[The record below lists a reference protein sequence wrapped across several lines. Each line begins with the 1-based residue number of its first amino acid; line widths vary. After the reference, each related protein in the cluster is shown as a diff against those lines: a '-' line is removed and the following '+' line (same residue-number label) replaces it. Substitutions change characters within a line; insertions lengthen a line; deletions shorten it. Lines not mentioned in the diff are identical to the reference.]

1 MPLRPHVEEPDWPK
15 ADGAAPPR
23 VVFLLDASSELERRL
38 LLDWIE
44 RHRPPGAD
52 PAADEAVR
60 IPASRRGASRALDP
74 HLEAALAD
82 SRDALLAPLR
92 VIWRPPLI
100 DGARTVR
107 LRDLLTFG
115 DPRDPGLLRQ
125 HWLIRRHPDR
135 CWIAAGE
142 PARISE
148 LRERWRSATDFDRT
162 ATQGLADFV
171 AHQAQL
177 SLERAER
184 RLRGQQYK
192 VPRLVHRDV
201 LGRVAF
207 RAGISRLARELGR
220 SEESVMREA
229 ARNLREIAATH
240 SPYVIDLAARLIRL
254 LYTRGYSET
263 LHYDREQLRQLY
275 ALAQRYPVVFLPSHK
290 SNLDHLVLQYALFE
304 NGLPPNHTAGGIN
317 MNFFPVG
324 PLVRRSGVFFIRRSF
339 KDQPIYKFVL
349 RSYVDYLVEKR
360 FSLEWYVEGGR
371 SRSGKLLPPRMGLMA
386 YVVDS
391 FRRGKSEDVYLL
403 PVSIA
408 YDQITDVGDYAAEQ
422 RGARKERESFR
433 WFLRILR
440 RLRGR
445 YGAIHLRFGEPLSVS
460 RALGHGPGVE
470 ETPEEESLEVQKL
483 AFEVC
488 VRINRVTPITPT
500 SLVTLALL
508 GRGDRALDTSTVVE
522 SLRNLLYYVERRK
535 IPTTS
540 DLQLETAECVRRVL
554 DELVA
559 SGVVTCYA
567 EGPDAVFA
575 IGPDQHLAAAY
586 YRNTIIHFFVNG
598 AIAELALLR
607 AAETDPEDRKA
618 EFWAAA
624 MRLRDLLKFEFF
636 FADKDAFR
644 DELREEIA
652 IHDGEWEWRLGDG
665 APEALALLRKFRP
678 FLAHRVLRPFIEAYR
693 VVFDTLERRPCD
705 APLDP
710 AAFLSEC
717 QARGKQYLLQR
728 RSRSAESVSRVLYE
742 TGLRLARNQ
751 RLVDPDGPELAERRA
766 AAAAEIRE
774 LLRRI
779 DAIDAMAA
787 ARIAGLSQ

>member
-1 MPLRPHVEEPDWPK
+1 MPPRPHVEEPAWPRTE
-15 ADGAAPPR
+15 GATPPR
-23 VVFLLDASSELERRL
+23 VVFLLDASSALERRL
-38 LLDWIE
+38 LGDWIL
-44 RHRPPGAD
+44 RHRPPGVD
-52 PAADEAVR
+52 PASEEAVS
-60 IPASRRGASRALDP
+60 IPPSRRGRRRALDP
-74 HLEAALAD
+74 RLEAALAD
-82 SRDALLAPLR
+82 PRDALLAPLR

-100 DGARTVR
+100 DGVRAVR
-107 LRDLLTFG
+107 LRHLLTFG
-115 DPRDPGLLRQ
+115 DPRDPSTLRQ
-125 HWLIRRHPDR
+125 HWLIRRRPER
-135 CWIAAGE
+135 CWIVAGE
-142 PARISE
+142 PARVSE
-148 LRERWRSATDFDRT
+148 LRERWRKATEGDQT
-162 ATQGLADFV
+162 ATQGLAEFV

-192 VPRLVHRDV
+192 VPRLVHHDV

-207 RAGISRLARELGR
+207 RGGVARLARELGR
-220 SEESVMREA
+220 SEESVLREA

-240 SPYVIDLAARLIRL
+240 SAYVIDLAARLIRL

-324 PLVRRSGVFFIRRSF
+324 PLVRRSGVFFIRRTF

-349 RSYVDYLVEKR
+349 RSYVDYLIEKR

-371 SRSGKLLPPRMGLMA
+371 SRSGKLLPPRMGLMT

-445 YGAIHLRFGEPLSVS
+445 YGAIHLRFGEPLSLA

-470 ETPEEESLEVQKL
+470 ETREEESLEVQKL

-488 VRINRVTPITPT
+488 VRINRATPITPT

-508 GRGDRALDTSTVVE
+508 GRGDRALDTETVVE
-522 SLRNLLYYVERRK
+522 SLRNLLYYVEQRK
-535 IPTTS
+535 LPTTS
-540 DLQLETAECVRRVL
+540 DLQLDTTQCVRSVL
-554 DELVA
+554 EELVA

-567 EGPDAVFA
+567 EGPEAVFA
-575 IGPDQHLAAAY
+575 IGADQHLAAAY

-607 AAETDPEDRKA
+607 AVEGDPEDRAA
-618 EFWAAA
+618 EFWNAA

-636 FADKDAFR
+636 FAEKEAFR
-644 DELREEIA
+644 DELRQEIA
-652 IHDGEWEWRLGDG
+652 VHDGEWEWRLGNG
-665 APEALALLRKFRP
+665 ATEALALLRKFRP
-678 FLAHRVLRPFIEAYR
+678 FLAHRVLRPFVEAYR
-693 VVFDTLERRPCD
+693 VVADTLERRPYD
-705 APLDP
+705 APFE
-710 AAFLSEC
+710 AGAFFGEC

-742 TGLRLARNQ
+742 TGLKLARNQ
-751 RLVDPDGPELAERRA
+751 RLVEADGPELAERRA
-766 AAAAEIRE
+766 AFAAEIRE

-787 ARIAGLSQ
+787 ARIAGLVQ

>member
-1 MPLRPHVEEPDWPK
+1 MSLRPNPEEPGWPRTE
-15 ADGAAPPR
+15 GASPPR
-23 VVFLLDASSELERRL
+23 LVFLLDASSALELRL
-38 LLDWIE
+38 LREWIE
-44 RHRPPGAD
+44 RRRPPGTD
-52 PAADEAVR
+52 PASDEAVT
-60 IPASRRGASRALDP
+60 IPPSRRGGSRALDP
-74 HLEAALAD
+74 HLEGALAD
-82 SRDALLAPLR
+82 ARDAVLAPLR
-92 VIWRPPLI
+92 VLWRPPLI
-100 DGARTVR
+100 DGARAVR
-107 LRDLLTFG
+107 LRHLLTFG
-115 DPRDPGLLRQ
+115 DPRDPGTLRQ
-125 HWLIRRHPDR
+125 HFLIRRYPDR
-135 CWIAAGE
+135 CWILAGE
-142 PARISE
+142 PARVSD
-148 LRERWRSATDFDRT
+148 LRKRWQSATESDRT

-177 SLERAER
+177 ALDRAER

-192 VPRLVHRDV
+192 VPRLIHQDV

-207 RAGISRLARELGR
+207 RGGISRIARELGR

-254 LYTRGYSET
+254 LYTRGYSES
-263 LHYDREQLRQLY
+263 LHYDRDQLRQLY

-349 RSYVDYLVEKR
+349 RSYVDYLIEKR

-371 SRSGKLLPPRMGLMA
+371 SRSGKLLPPRMGLMT
-386 YVVDS
+386 YVADA

-422 RGARKERESFR
+422 RGGRKERESFR

-445 YGAIHLRFGEPLSVS
+445 YGAIHLRFGEPLSLMK
-460 RALGHGPGVE
+460 ALGHGPGVE
-470 ETPEEESLEVQKL
+470 EIRQEETLEVQKL
-483 AFEVC
+483 AFEVS
-488 VRINRVTPITPT
+488 VRINRATPITPT

-508 GRGDRALDTSTVVE
+508 GRGDRALDTETVVE
-522 SLRNLLYYVERRK
+522 SLKNLLYYVDQRK
-535 IPTTS
+535 LPTTT
-540 DLQLETAECVRRVL
+540 DLQLDTAECVRRVL

-559 SGVVTCYA
+559 SGVVTRFA
-567 EGPDAVFA
+567 EGPEEVFA

-607 AAETDPEDRKA
+607 AAESDPGERTDA
-618 EFWAAA
+618 FWAAA
-624 MRLRDLLKFEFF
+624 MRLRDLLKFDFF
-636 FADKDAFR
+636 FAEKDAFR
-644 DELREEIA
+644 DELRQEIA
-652 IHDGEWEWRLGDG
+652 VHDGEWEWRLGG
-665 APEALALLRKFRP
+665 EASEALALLRKFRP
-678 FLAHRVLRPFIEAYR
+678 FLAHRVLRPFVEAYR
-693 VVFDTLERRPCD
+693 VVADTLARQPAD
-705 APLDP
+705 APVDASALL
-710 AAFLSEC
+710 AQC

-751 RLVDPDGPELAERRA
+751 RLVDPDGPDLPERRA
-766 AAAAEIRE
+766 AFAAEIRE

-787 ARIAGLSQ
+787 ARIAGLIE

>member
-1 MPLRPHVEEPDWPK
+1 MPQRPHIEEPAWPRTED
-15 ADGAAPPR
+15 ALPPR
-23 VVFLLDASSELERRL
+23 VVFLLDASSALEHRL
-38 LLDWIE
+38 LIDWIE
-44 RHRPPGAD
+44 RQRPPGAD
-52 PAADEAVR
+52 PAADQAVA
-60 IPASRRGASRALDP
+60 IPSSRRSGARMLDP

-82 SRDALLAPLR
+82 SREALLAPLR
-92 VIWRPPLI
+92 VIWRPPVI
-100 DGARTVR
+100 DGRRSVR
-107 LRDLLTFG
+107 LRHLLTFG
-115 DPRDPGLLRQ
+115 DPRDPGTFRQ
-125 HWLIRRHPDR
+125 RWLIRRHPER
-135 CWIAAGE
+135 CWIVAGE
-142 PARISE
+142 PARTSE
-148 LRERWRSATDFDRT
+148 LRERWRNATEHDQT
-162 ATQGLADFV
+162 ATQGLAQFV

-192 VPRLVHRDV
+192 VPRLVHQDV

-207 RAGISRLARELGR
+207 RAGVTRLARELGR

-254 LYTRGYSET
+254 LYTRGYSES
-263 LHYDREQLRQLY
+263 LHYARDQLRQIY

-349 RSYVDYLVEKR
+349 RSYVDYLIEKR

-371 SRSGKLLPPRMGLMA
+371 SRSGKLLPPRLGLMT
-386 YVVDS
+386 YVADA

-403 PVSIA
+403 PISIA

-433 WFLRILR
+433 WFLRIVQ

-445 YGAIHLRFGEPLSVS
+445 YGAIHLRFGEPLSVA
-460 RALGHGPGVE
+460 RALGHAPGAKDAHA
-470 ETPEEESLEVQKL
+470 EESLEVQKL
-483 AFEVC
+483 AFEAC
-488 VRINRVTPITPT
+488 VRINRATPITPT

-508 GRGDRALDTSTVVE
+508 GRGDRALDTNTVVD
-522 SLRNLLYYVERRK
+522 SLRNLLHYVERRK
-535 IPTTS
+535 LPTTS
-540 DLQLETAECVRRVL
+540 DLQLDTTECVRRVL
-554 DELVA
+554 DELVE
-559 SGVVTCYA
+559 SGVVTCFA

-575 IGPDQHLAAAY
+575 IGSDQHLAAAY

-607 AAETDPEDRKA
+607 AAESDPEDRKA
-618 EFWAAA
+618 EFWNAA

-644 DELREEIA
+644 AELREEIG
-652 IHDGEWEWRLGDG
+652 IHDGEWEWRLGGD
-665 APEALALLRKFRP
+665 ATETLALLRRFRP
-678 FLAHRVLRPFIEAYR
+678 FLSHRVLRPFIEAYR
-693 VVFDTLERRPCD
+693 VVFDTLERRTGD
-705 APLDP
+705 APIDS

-717 QARGKQYLLQR
+717 LARGKQYLLQR

-742 TGLRLARNQ
+742 AALELARNQ
-751 RLVDPDGPELAERRA
+751 RLVDPDGPELTERRA
-766 AAAAEIRE
+766 AIAAEMRE

-787 ARIAGLSQ
+787 ARIAGLAQ

>member
-1 MPLRPHVEEPDWPK
+1 MPLRPHVEEPGWPRL
-15 ADGAAPPR
+15 DGAPKR
-23 VVFLLDASSELERRL
+23 TVFLLDASSTLERRL
-38 LLDWIE
+38 LEGWIE
-44 RHRPPGAD
+44 RHRPGDAGD
-52 PAADEAVR
+52 VEAVAL
-60 IPASRRGASRALDP
+60 PPSRRARRRLDP
-74 HLEAALAD
+74 RLEAALA
-82 SRDALLAPLR
+82 SPEDALLAPLR
-92 VIWRPPLI
+92 VIWRPAVR
-100 DGARTVR
+100 DGVRAVR

-115 DPRDPGLLRQ
+115 DPRDPSRLRQ

-135 CWIAAGE
+135 CWIVAGE
-142 PARISE
+142 PARAVEI
-148 LRERWRSATDFDRT
+148 RERWRAATETDQT

-171 AHQAQL
+171 AHQAGL

-192 VPRLVHRDV
+192 VPRLVHQDI
-201 LGRVAF
+201 LGRAAF
-207 RAGISRLARELGR
+207 RSGVARLARELDR
-220 SEESVMREA
+220 SEESVRREA

-263 LHYDREQLRQLY
+263 LHYDRTQLRQLY
-275 ALAQRYPVVFLPSHK
+275 ALAQRHPVVFLPSHK

-349 RSYVDYLVEKR
+349 RSYIDYLIEKR

-371 SRSGKLLPPRMGLMA
+371 SRSGKLLPPRMGLMT
-386 YVVDS
+386 YVVDA
-391 FRRGKSEDVYLL
+391 FLRGKSEDVFLL

-422 RGARKERESFR
+422 RGGRKERESFR
-433 WFLRILR
+433 WFVGIVR
-440 RLRGR
+440 RLSGS
-445 YGAIHLRFGEPLSVS
+445 YGAIHLRFGEPLSLVK
-460 RALGHGPGVE
+460 ALGHGPRSE
-470 ETPEEESLEVQKL
+470 ETREEESLEVQKL

-488 VRINRVTPITPT
+488 VRINRATPITPT

-508 GRGDRALDTSTVVE
+508 GRGDRALDIDTVVE
-522 SLRNLLYYVERRK
+522 SLRNLLFYVEQRK
-535 IPTTS
+535 LPTTS
-540 DLQLETAECVRRVL
+540 DLQLETAECVKRVL
-554 DELVA
+554 EELVE

-567 EGPDAVFA
+567 EGPEAVYA
-575 IGPDQHLAAAY
+575 IGADQHLAAAY

-607 AAETDPEDRKA
+607 ASEGDSEDRSA
-618 EFWAAA
+618 EFWGAAL
-624 MRLRDLLKFEFF
+624 RLRDLLKFEFF
-636 FADKDAFR
+636 FAEKDAFR
-644 DELREEIA
+644 DELRLEIA
-652 IHDGEWEWRLGDG
+652 VHDGEWEWRFGDG
-665 APEALALLRKFRP
+665 GTEILSLLRKFRP

-693 VVFDTLERRPCD
+693 VVADTLERLP
-705 APLDP
+705 AEKALDP
-710 AAFLSEC
+710 ADFLAAC

-728 RSRSAESVSRVLYE
+728 RSRSAESVSKVLYE

-751 RLVDPDGPELAERRA
+751 RLVDSDAPDVSERRA
-766 AAAAEIRE
+766 AFAAEIRE
-774 LLRRI
+774 WLRRI

-787 ARIAGLSQ
+787 ARIAGLVQ